1 MENEI
6 LFFTSFSPQRREL
19 RKIWNELDNDPSLF
33 FCWKEFLKNADLKV
47 LKISDSIGISLHQIS
62 ITYHIN
68 ELLNITI

>member
-19 RKIWNELDNDPSLF
+19 RKIWNETNKDWES
-33 FCWKEFLKNADLKV
+33 FLKNSDLKI
-47 LKISDSIGISLHQIS
+47 LKISKTLGFSLHQKE

-68 ELLNITI
+68 ELL